1 MLTNKG
7 YRNIIKS
14 IEIVN
19 VRFESETPDTRY
31 LYVSQNTFLYFL
43 KLGNETAL

>member
-7 YRNIIKS
+7 YMNIIKS

-19 VRFESETPDTRY
+19 IRFELETPDTRY
-31 LYVSQNTFLYFL
+31 LYVSQNTFFILF
-43 KLGNETAL
+43 KIGK

>member
-1 MLTNKG
+1 MLINKG

-19 VRFESETPDTRY
+19 VRFELEIFDIRY
-31 LYVSQNTFLYFL
+31 SVFICFL
-43 KLGNETAL
+43 KYIFYIF

>member
-7 YRNIIKS
+7 YMSIIKS

-19 VRFESETPDTRY
+19 IRFESETPDTRY
-31 LYVSQNTFLYFL
+31 LYVSQNTFFILF
-43 KLGNETAL
+43 KIGK

>member
-31 LYVSQNTFLYFL
+31 VPICFSKHIFYTF
-43 KLGNETAL
+43 

>member
-31 LYVSQNTFLYFL
+31 SVPICFSKHIFYTF
-43 KLGNETAL
+43 

>member
-7 YRNIIKS
+7 YMNIIKS

-19 VRFESETPDTRY
+19 IRFELETPDTRY

>member
-1 MLTNKG
+1 MLINKG

-19 VRFESETPDTRY
+19 VRFELEIFDIRY
-31 LYVSQNTFLYFL
+31 LYVF
-43 KLGNETAL
+43 